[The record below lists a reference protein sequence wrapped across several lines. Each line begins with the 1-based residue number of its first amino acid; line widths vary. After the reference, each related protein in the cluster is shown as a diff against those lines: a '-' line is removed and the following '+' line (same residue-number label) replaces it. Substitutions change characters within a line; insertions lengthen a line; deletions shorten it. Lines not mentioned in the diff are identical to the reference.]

1 MGAGNVLAVNGPFF
15 LVWLG
20 WSTPPCYSFIGPN
33 QHQSVDF
40 QVPLKFET
48 FFFFLRGGGRIEL
61 QLSLVTDLTAAE
73 RRKHSFNNSHICAWY
88 TATEQGKD
96 LGAGGRLFCFV
107 TVGDPEK
114 QANKHTTTK
123 KTCCEATF
131 SPPTLLP
138 CQDEDLFRLTCRL
151 VGWPL
156 LCPALRWRKGEFMF
170 TSVAAGEGGGWS

>member
-1 MGAGNVLAVNGPFF
+1 MVLSFWSDWAGPLPLVTPSLAQTNINLLISKSP
-15 LVWLG
+15 
-20 WSTPPCYSFIGPN
+20 SS
-33 QHQSVDF
+33 
-40 QVPLKFET
+40 LKLF

-88 TATEQGKD
+88 TATEQEKD
-96 LGAGGRLFCFV
+96 LGAGGRLFCYSGGSKK
-107 TVGDPEK
+107 TSE
-114 QANKHTTTK
+114 QTHNNK